1 MTRTNSYDVAIIGS
15 GPAGSVTA
23 SRILELSDLSV
34 GLFEKDNF
42 AGESNVCAGGISKQ
56 TIDML
61 KIPERVID
69 KQIHRCLIFSDGTC
83 HEANDVSFGSV
94 RREVFDRYLAEDA
107 EKKGA
112 ELHTKMRIN
121 DIERY
126 ANKWL
131 LNHRE
136 FEASVV
142 VFADGVRSGLRGKYG
157 LGFVPSVDN
166 TWLGLVY
173 DVVCDDIPE
182 NMDFFYGDRVSHL
195 GYGWQFPKTCYMNV
209 GAVLHRSFVKE
220 CNIKESLKY
229 IMNEYI
235 TKRFGE
241 VNIEKKSAALMPCEM
256 ADQIFNEDGLL
267 VVGDAAG
274 FVRPFDGGGLESGIQ
289 SGMIAARAAVG
300 YLNNDHPISRYEV
313 NIKKTEW
320 YLKFKIEM
328 YLMKL
333 FKRYPMYYHLFFK
346 SRVLPHL
353 I

>member
-1 MTRTNSYDVAIIGS
+1 
-15 GPAGSVTA
+15 
-23 SRILELSDLSV
+23 
-34 GLFEKDNF
+34 
-42 AGESNVCAGGISKQ
+42 
-56 TIDML
+56 
-61 KIPERVID
+61 
-69 KQIHRCLIFSDGTC
+69 
-83 HEANDVSFGSV
+83 
-94 RREVFDRYLAEDA
+94 
-107 EKKGA
+107 
-112 ELHTKMRIN
+112 
-121 DIERY
+121 
-126 ANKWL
+126 
-131 LNHRE
+131 
-136 FEASVV
+136 
-142 VFADGVRSGLRGKYG
+142 
-157 LGFVPSVDN
+157 
-166 TWLGLVY
+166 
-173 DVVCDDIPE
+173 
-182 NMDFFYGDRVSHL
+182 
-195 GYGWQFPKTCYMNV
+195 MNV